1 MPEPSKEVTRM
12 RCQRLSR
19 LHLLLI
25 VPALTLLVFSARSTW
40 TQERPSAS
48 KTPTQLSN
56 LAAQFVA
63 VPEGKILFHPAYEN
77 LSLPFAPNQGQTPSQ
92 VTFSSGDIG
101 YHPSLTRNN
110 ALPELWQL
118 KKIDEP
124 QVRANHFLGNAPAE
138 WLTGIIPHDTVHYRT
153 FDPGGDLQ
161 YYGHRFPWAGRI
173 ILGIGKQAKFHP
185 RATRVIEL
193 IEPGLGVGKP
203 SPPGGSAG
211 NLHVV
216 GRGPFR

>member
-63 VPEGKILFHPAYEN
+63 VPEAKIRFHPAYEK
-77 LSLPFAPNQGQTPSQ
+77 LSLPFAPSQGQTRSL
-92 VTFSSGDIG
+92 VRFRLLDIG
-101 YHPSLTRNN
+101 YHLSPTKKNM
-110 ALPELWQL
+110 LPELWQL
-118 KKIDEP
+118 ARIDER
-124 QVRANHFLGNAPAE
+124 QVKA
-138 WLTGIIPHDTVHYRT
+138 
-153 FDPGGDLQ
+153 
-161 YYGHRFPWAGRI
+161 
-173 ILGIGKQAKFHP
+173 
-185 RATRVIEL
+185 
-193 IEPGLGVGKP
+193 
-203 SPPGGSAG
+203 
-211 NLHVV
+211 
-216 GRGPFR
+216 